1 MKLKFDAL
9 VKNNIWTL
17 GPKPKNKKHI
27 SSKWVFRVKLK
38 SDKFFFDKYKS
49 SKVAEGYKK
58 KYRIDYSETFSLIV
72 KPQTMRI
79 VLILAISYD

>member
-1 MKLKFDAL
+1 MI
-9 VKNNIWTL
+9 N
-17 GPKPKNKKHI
+17 
-27 SSKWVFRVKLK
+27 
-38 SDKFFFDKYKS
+38 FFDKYKS

-79 VLILAISYD
+79 VLILAISYDWDLKYLDINNDFLNGDLVEEVYMYQF

>member
-17 GPKPKNKKHI
+17 GPKTKNI
-27 SSKWVFRVKLK
+27 FLPNGCLGLNSRVIN
-38 SDKFFFDKYKS
+38 FFDKYKS